1 MSKVHLDFGHG
12 GRDPGA
18 VANGIRE
25 KDITLS
31 VGLEVG
37 RILKAHKVSV
47 SYSRT
52 TDVFVSL
59 QDRVNKANRE
69 KADIFV
75 SIHVNSATNK
85 SANGVETFSHTNSTK
100 GRQLAKA
107 IQDSLVADRIF
118 KSNRGIKT
126 ANFYVLRRTIAPA
139 ALTEL
144 GFLPN
149 AHDANIIRTKQKE
162 MAISVAKGILNHIGV
177 KYVGG
182 GAKPIPQPSKSYM
195 GPGDRG
201 NNVKTLQA
209 DLNKLGAKIA
219 VDGSYG
225 PATRKAVVDFQ
236 TKYKLKI
243 DGYAGKETQSK
254 IKELLAPKPARP
266 GFNIMSKT
274 NTTIEQMK
282 EWARRKGAV
291 KLFIDLA
298 PSFYEISNKAGVN
311 PLVTYCQ
318 SAKETGYM
326 KFGGVLNA
334 SFKNPCGLKTK
345 DGGGNNDPNAHQ
357 RFKTWEEG
365 IQAQVDHLALYAGA
379 PGYPKPNTPDPRH
392 FPFIRGTAKTVQA
405 LGGKW
410 APAGSY
416 GEDIVKMISEL
427 EKTIAPIKPV
437 AKTIKVDLLGK
448 KTTVNGDVKNG
459 TNYIK
464 VDGKDI
470 PMRDI
475 FESMGFKVSWDSA
488 TKTVVID

>member
-12 GRDPGA
+12 GKDPGA
-18 VANGIRE
+18 IGNNMKE
-25 KDITLS
+25 KDVVLP

-37 RILKAHKVSV
+37 RILKMHGVIV
-47 SYSRT
+47 TYSRT
-52 TDVFVSL
+52 IDVFLSL
-59 QDRVNKANRE
+59 KERADKANRE
-69 KADIFV
+69 NADIFV
-75 SIHVNSATNK
+75 SLHVNSSTNTT
-85 SANGVETFSHTNSTK
+85 ANGVETFSHTGSAR
-100 GRQLAKA
+100 GLPLAKA
-107 IQDSLVADRIF
+107 IQDSLVADKLF
-118 KSNRGIKT
+118 VSNRGTKT
-126 ANFYVLRRTIAPA
+126 ANFYVLRATRMAA

-144 GFLPN
+144 GFISNPQ
-149 AHDANIIRTKQKE
+149 DAAVIRSKQKQI
-162 MAISVAKGILNHIGV
+162 ALSVAKGILKHLGIR
-177 KYVGG
+177 YV
-182 GAKPIPQPSKSYM
+182 AEKP
-195 GPGDRG
+195 
-201 NNVKTLQA
+201 T
-209 DLNKLGAKIA
+209 
-219 VDGSYG
+219 
-225 PATRKAVVDFQ
+225 PAPVPT
-236 TKYKLKI
+236 
-243 DGYAGKETQSK
+243 
-254 IKELLAPKPARP
+254 PKP

-274 NTTIEQMK
+274 NATIEQMK
-282 EWARRKGAV
+282 EWAKKKGAV

-298 PSFYEISNKAGVN
+298 PSFYEISNKVGVN

-357 RFKTWEEG
+357 RFKSWEEG

-416 GEDIVKMISEL
+416 GEDIVRMISEL

-470 PMRDI
+470 PIRDV